1 MKQSFSRS
9 SRIFLL
15 IVAFFFSTAALAQ
28 APPTVEQA
36 LQSRGISENL
46 ESIRSALT
54 DSRADVRGLAASVLA
69 ERNDRESIRPIQ
81 QLLAKSSSNYERQNL
96 SQALL
101 KFGDKEGNRGMKALC
116 EDESVQEDLRL
127 IAANQLHE
135 ANDNGC
141 LPAVIKMLSATTS
154 VSTTLGCLDFLK
166 HNSAIPAASK
176 SNLRPGLERSLKSED
191 ASTRKAASE
200 CIARFILKDLADA
213 LRRALFAERDT
224 AVREQMQLSLNQLEA
239 GS

>member
-141 LPAVIKMLSATTS
+141 LPAGNQDAFSDNECFDNAGLSR
-154 VSTTLGCLDFLK
+154 L
-166 HNSAIPAASK
+166 SK
-176 SNLRPGLERSLKSED
+176 AQFSYSGGLEKQFTPWIGAISKIRGCQYS
-191 ASTRKAASE
+191 
-200 CIARFILKDLADA
+200 
-213 LRRALFAERDT
+213 
-224 AVREQMQLSLNQLEA
+224 
-239 GS
+239 